1 MRSTDE
7 KGDGEDERP
16 PLRVCIDARLNSGR
30 VGGVEQFVIGL
41 ASGLRATGGADEE
54 FLFLSNPGAAEWLEP
69 YLGGPCRR
77 LVSSGATLHTRWS
90 QPLARVAALP
100 RLARIAGQVT
110 GWRARRIPR
119 SDGSAEAAGAD
130 VVHFPTQQAF
140 LTALP
145 SIYHP
150 WDLQHRHL
158 PHLFTPEEVRR
169 RDFRYGEFCRAAAMV
184 SVASLWHK
192 RDVVKSYDLPPEKVS
207 VIPLAPALAA
217 YAAPTQ
223 ASVRAVRERC
233 GLPQAF
239 VLYPAQ
245 SWPHKN
251 HIALL
256 EALALLRDREGLEIP
271 LVCTGDRN
279 DFFPTIRSRAAE
291 LGLTD
296 SVRFLGFV
304 STEEMAAL
312 YATARCMIFPSRFE
326 GWGIPLSEAFHA
338 GLPAGCADIPSLREQ
353 AGDAALLF
361 DPMQPEEIV
370 ATIRRLWTDE
380 ALRTEL
386 VERGRRRLDL
396 YRWDEVARNFRAHYR
411 RLAGHPLL
419 PDEAERVKATL
430 SPV

>member
-1 MRSTDE
+1 VTSAA
-7 KGDGEDERP
+7 KQGEAGRP

-69 YLGGPCRR
+69 YLGGPCSR

-90 QPLARVAALP
+90 RPLARVAALP

-119 SDGSAEAAGAD
+119 SDGSAERAGAQ

-158 PHLFTPEEVRR
+158 PHLFTPEEVRK
-169 RDFRYGEFCRAAAMV
+169 RDFRYGEFCRAASMV

-192 RDVVKSYDLPPEKVS
+192 RDVVKSYGLPPEKVS

-217 YAAPTQ
+217 YAPPTE
-223 ASVRAVRERC
+223 AGVRAVRERFQ
-233 GLPQAF
+233 LPESF

-251 HIALL
+251 HVALL

-271 LVCTGDRN
+271 LVCTGHRN
-279 DFFPTIRSRAAE
+279 DFFPTIRARAAE
-291 LGLTD
+291 LELTA

-304 STEEMAAL
+304 STGEMAAL

-338 GLPAGCADIPSLREQ
+338 GLPAACADIPSLRDQ

-361 DPMQPEEIV
+361 DPSHPDEI
-370 ATIRRLWTDE
+370 AAALRRLWTDGG
-380 ALRTEL
+380 LRAEL
-386 VERGRRRLDL
+386 VERGRHRLEA
-396 YRWDEVARNFRAHYR
+396 YRWDEVAKNFRAHYR

-419 PDEAERVKATL
+419 PDEAERVRATL
-430 SPV
+430 SPT